1 MDALTF
7 PAGMSLAPGMHLMLV
22 PDPAPSASAGSV
34 ALVDPAWLL
43 ARNPELAK
51 TASRSLVR
59 FPDGADTDV
68 LCEDFHLSE
77 HPTPGLPNSLD

>member
-1 MDALTF
+1 MDALQ
-7 PAGMSLAPGMHLMLV
+7 PLGAGWTPTEGLWLRL
-22 PDPAPSASAGSV
+22 APSASAGSV